1 MKVLT
6 ELPPTKRYRTEKYP
20 WVDWFDGVPR
30 LLEQGIDFEGKT
42 EGFRSCAYAAA
53 RRHAVKISLRTLPDG
68 IAIQSL

>member
-6 ELPPTKRYRTEKYP
+6 ELPPASRYRAEKYP
-20 WVDWFDGVPR
+20 WLDWFDGVPR
-30 LLEQGIDFEGKT
+30 LLEQGIDYEGKS

-53 RRHAVKISLRTLPDG
+53 RRHAVKIKVRTHPDG